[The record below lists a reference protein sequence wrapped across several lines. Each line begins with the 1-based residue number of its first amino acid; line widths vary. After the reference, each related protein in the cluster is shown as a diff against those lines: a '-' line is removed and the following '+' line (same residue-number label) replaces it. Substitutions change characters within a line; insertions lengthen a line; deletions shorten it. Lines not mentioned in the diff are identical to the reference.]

1 MHPPHFWLFEW
12 TLNKAG
18 NPSGS
23 ETIKAKLV
31 DFYYYVQK
39 ENAKKIL
46 EQEEDKLK
54 DAEKAL
60 SRLVNDGESISK
72 YIHNHEDKIEKAKLE
87 KEKNLSEQVI
97 VKSALEGQKFK
108 VVDA

>member
-1 MHPPHFWLFEW
+1 
-12 TLNKAG
+12 
-18 NPSGS
+18 
-23 ETIKAKLV
+23 
-31 DFYYYVQK
+31 
-39 ENAKKIL
+39 
-46 EQEEDKLK
+46 
-54 DAEKAL
+54 
-60 SRLVNDGESISK
+60 LVNDGESISK